1 MLKQAFEVHG
11 EVTDAFVAY
20 NGRSSRG
27 FGYVTFKE
35 APGAAS
41 AVSARASPCAAGLR
55 PACACALVV
64 LTRVP
69 PERRLPP

>member
-1 MLKQAFEVHG
+1 MLRQAFEVYG

-35 APGAAS
+35 APGAAE
-41 AVSARASPCAAGLR
+41 AVRARPPAHCAGGLCPL
-55 PACACALVV
+55 PAW
-64 LTRVP
+64 
-69 PERRLPP
+69 